1 MQMNPI
7 KYTLIIYLLS
17 VCFLQAQNSNWVIGA
32 NTNYNLPIAKFADR
46 MEGNLGGLIYAGK
59 KTSDSWTW
67 VGKFEYFKLTDV
79 NKDQMFKIVKAEVND
94 VISDYRF
101 ELPLLEME
109 FTTAGL
115 SVEARYNV
123 FNSSFLEADLNF
135 GFGFYYWEYSRTGY
149 KDSLFIDT
157 SGAGDL
163 LLAEY
168 LNVPPLFQKD
178 WSGGINVGTDF
189 NFIIFDPL
197 SLNLGINYKLIIA
210 ELWPALSLNLENVSG
225 LQFLDLRAGIRVKL

>member
-1 MQMNPI
+1 MKAL
-7 KYTLIIYLLS
+7 KYSIIILVFS
-17 VCFLQAQNSNWVIGA
+17 ISFLKAQNSPWIIG
-32 NTNYNLPIAKFADR
+32 TDPNYNLPLAGLSDR
-46 MEGNLGGLIYAGK
+46 MEGNFGGLIYAGK
-59 KTSDSWTW
+59 KTTENWTW

-109 FTTAGL
+109 LTAAGL
-115 SVEARYNV
+115 SVEARYNI

-149 KDSLFIDT
+149 QDSLFIDT
-157 SGAGDL
+157 TGAGDL
-163 LLAEY
+163 LLAEF

-178 WSGGINVGTDF
+178 WSGGLTIGTDF
-189 NFIIFDPL
+189 NLILFDPL
-197 SLNLGINYKLIIA
+197 SFNLGINYKLIIA

>member
-1 MQMNPI
+1 MKVL
-7 KYTLIIYLLS
+7 KYSITIVLFLIS
-17 VCFLQAQNSNWVIGA
+17 FLKAQNSPWIIGA
-32 NTNYNLPIAKFADR
+32 DANYNLPLAGLSDR
-46 MEGNLGGLIYAGK
+46 MEGNFGGLIYAGK
-59 KTSDSWTW
+59 KTTENWIW

-101 ELPLLEME
+101 ELPLLDME
-109 FTTAGL
+109 FTAAGL
-115 SVEARYNV
+115 SVEARYNL

-157 SGAGDL
+157 TGAGDL

-178 WSGGINVGTDF
+178 WSGGLTVGTDF
-189 NFIIFDPL
+189 NLSLFDPL
-197 SLNLGINYKLIIA
+197 SFNLGINYKLIIA

-225 LQFLDLRAGIRVKL
+225 FQFLDLRAGFRVKL

>member
-1 MQMNPI
+1 MKAFKYSIIILFFSVSLI
-7 KYTLIIYLLS
+7 K
-17 VCFLQAQNSNWVIGA
+17 AQNSSWLIGA
-32 NTNYNLPIAKFADR
+32 NSNYNLPIAAMSDR
-46 MEGNLGGLIYAGK
+46 MKGNIGGLIYAGK
-59 KTSDSWTW
+59 KTSENWTW
-67 VGKFEYFKLTDV
+67 VGKLEYFKLTDV
-79 NKDQMFKIVKAEVND
+79 NKEKMFKIVKAEVND
-94 VISDYRF
+94 VIGDYRF

-115 SVEARYNV
+115 SVETRYNV
-123 FNSSFLEADLNF
+123 FNSSFFEADLNF

-157 SGAGDL
+157 TGAGDL
-163 LLAEY
+163 LLAEF

-178 WSGGINVGTDF
+178 WSGGLTVGTDF
-189 NFIIFDPL
+189 NFILFDPL
-197 SLNLGINYKLIIA
+197 SLNLGINYKIIIA